1 MGRAK
6 SKSALTGNVYGE
18 LKMGKHHSPNDNRS
32 ISKNPSNPAYKASVD
47 NRSVQIKENK
57 SKE

>member
-1 MGRAK
+1 MWESR
-6 SKSALTGNVYGE
+6 
-18 LKMGKHHSPNDNRS
+18 MDKHHSPNENRS
-32 ISKNPSNPAYKASVD
+32 ISKNPNNPAYKASVD